1 MTKKQ
6 EAGITV
12 NKKEDFSEWYTQV
25 ILKSELADYTAVS
38 GSIVYRPRSYAIWEN
53 IQYVV
58 DKKLKSMGIKN
69 VYFPLLI
76 PEKYLAKEAAHV
88 KGFSPEVAWVTHAG
102 SSKLDEKLAIRPTS
116 ETIMYP
122 SYAKWIRSWKDLP
135 LRLNQ
140 WNNVIRWEFKHPVPF
155 LRGREFLWNEGH
167 TVFADRKE
175 AEKEM
180 KDIINLWDSFC
191 KEYLALPCIVGQKSD
206 KEKFAGAEYT
216 WSTEFVLPNGKG
228 IQGPDT
234 HFDGKN
240 FAKAFGISY
249 LDKDEKRQY
258 PYQNTWAISTRMIGV
273 MVAIHSDDKGLI
285 IPPKVAFEKVVIV
298 PILFKDTKKK
308 VLKKANELKKKL
320 GKYNVIL
327 DDRDDYSPGWKFNE
341 WELKGIPI
349 RLEIGPNDLK
359 KGSVMLVRRDNGK
372 KEVVKFGQIDKK
384 ISYVLD
390 DIQNNLYEMANK
402 SLKDSIVSVDNLS
415 NLKKV
420 IKNKKIVKTFWCG
433 SNECEENVKAESN
446 GAKSLNMPFDQP
458 KKFGKCVYCRK
469 DGKHLIYFGK
479 SY

>member
-76 PEKYLAKEAAHV
+76 PEKYLAKEAKHV
-88 KGFSPEVAWVTHAG
+88 EGFSPEVAWVTHTG

-240 FAKAFGISY
+240 FAKAFDISY
-249 LDKDEKRQY
+249 LDKEEKKQL

-285 IPPKVAFEKVVIV
+285 IPPKIASEQVVIV
-298 PILFKDTKKK
+298 PILFKDTKFK
-308 VLKKANELKKKL
+308 VLKKATLLRKFKVG
-320 GKYNVIL
+320 GKI
-327 DDRDDYSPGWKFNE
+327 E
-341 WELKGIPI
+341 
-349 RLEIGPNDLK
+349 
-359 KGSVMLVRRDNGK
+359 
-372 KEVVKFGQIDKK
+372 
-384 ISYVLD
+384 
-390 DIQNNLYEMANK
+390 
-402 SLKDSIVSVDNLS
+402 
-415 NLKKV
+415 
-420 IKNKKIVKTFWCG
+420 
-433 SNECEENVKAESN
+433 
-446 GAKSLNMPFDQP
+446 
-458 KKFGKCVYCRK
+458 
-469 DGKHLIYFGK
+469 
-479 SY
+479 